1 MNAYFGL
8 DLEGQTYTAPLVDL
22 DDVHGCRPNYRPD
35 LNGSI
40 ALIARGP
47 RGDSGCTFAIKAMNA
62 QLSNAGGV
70 VVFNNEGDDLLP
82 MPENYAYPII
92 IPAIFIGESDGL
104 ALWKQLQ
111 AKERVVV
118 SINGTGQVQPQELNN
133 DLTRILFIS
142 ICAIWCL
149 IFVCYIIS
157 YIQKCCKVN
166 ERQRDFQNLETKS
179 YRPLED
185 PVDSDGNA
193 ADESGSAL
201 EEGGGNSK
209 HGKSAFGM
217 ESCVICLDDFEKGD
231 KLVVLPCGHEF
242 HKDCIGPWLLKK
254 SNLCPVCKQ
263 SFRPEK
269 KSASTSDSLETDA
282 NPLLTPLNSANVDG
296 DENDSDEIEAEDQ
309 ELLDNN
315 ENDSN
320 ERGDEEGN
328 RCSRN
333 CQSYLGVVVAISMIL
348 TGVLVLVVLMTWTGL

>member
-1 MNAYFGL
+1 MLPLPTRLFLVVGLLPALASSLVVDVPCCKVYQHMNAYFGL

-201 EEGGGNSK
+201 EEGGGEFQ
-209 HGKSAFGM
+209 ARQV
-217 ESCVICLDDFEKGD
+217 CVWNGELCN
-231 KLVVLPCGHEF
+231 
-242 HKDCIGPWLLKK
+242 LLGR
-254 SNLCPVCKQ
+254 
-263 SFRPEK
+263 F
-269 KSASTSDSLETDA
+269 
-282 NPLLTPLNSANVDG
+282 
-296 DENDSDEIEAEDQ
+296 
-309 ELLDNN
+309 
-315 ENDSN
+315 
-320 ERGDEEGN
+320 
-328 RCSRN
+328 
-333 CQSYLGVVVAISMIL
+333 
-348 TGVLVLVVLMTWTGL
+348 